1 LFEEALEQ
9 LVVLAILMPI
19 VASMGGVAGSQTLT
33 VVIRGMALGQVEKS
47 NLNWLMSKEFAVGAV
62 NGLIYA
68 LVVGSLVS
76 LWFQDGRIAI
86 IMGLAMAINLMAA
99 ALAGTILPVAL
110 KSLKVDPALAG
121 SVILTTIT
129 DIVGFVSFL
138 GLAAVFLI

>member
-1 LFEEALEQ
+1 
-9 LVVLAILMPI
+9 
-19 VASMGGVAGSQTLT
+19 MGGVAGSQTLT